1 MKNLLITMVILFLA
15 VTIQA
20 NNLQITGISVDQ
32 TAQTVSFNMSWD
44 NSWYVST
51 APNNWDAVWVFVKF
65 RNCAAS
71 SATPFT
77 HGILSSTTSDHT
89 FTGLQPMSSV
99 NWNGTT
105 GNTNST
111 VQGAALDF
119 TDGVILRRSSVGQGT
134 TSASV
139 TLKVT
144 NMPAA
149 GTDISLN
156 VYGIEM
162 VYIPSAEFYIGD
174 GDGSGNGSTYRFL
187 SAANNSS
194 VPISVAETS
203 ETGVS
208 TFYTMTGP
216 TTISNIPAAWPKGYY
231 GFYAMKYEITQ
242 GMYAEFLNTIGGAAA
257 SARYP
262 GSFGSNRNMLTSSG
276 GAYSSTRPDR
286 AQNFLSWADVSAF
299 LDWSCL
305 RPMTETEY
313 EKAVRVNSGAY
324 LTNEYAWGSTSISAA
339 NTFNAP
345 ATEDGTETFNSG
357 NSVYSNQTYA
367 NGDAGTGPA
376 RAGIFATATSDRE
389 AAGATTGGVLDMS
402 GNVREVVVALSST
415 VASDVFTRTWG
426 DGALDASGNHNVT
439 SWPAAAI
446 TVTANVTTNLVG
458 HRGGCWYDA
467 AALLQVS
474 SRTHI
479 YNAPN
484 IGRTNY
490 NGGRGVR

>member
-1 MKNLLITMVILFLA
+1 MKNLLTTLVVLLMA

-32 TAQTVSFNMSWD
+32 TTQTVTFNMSWD
-44 NSWYVST
+44 NSWNVTT

-71 SATPFT
+71 SATPYT
-77 HGILSSTTSDHT
+77 QGILSATKADHS
-89 FTGLQPMSSV
+89 FTGLEAMTSV

-105 GNTNST
+105 GNTSSS

-119 TDGVILRRSSVGQGT
+119 TDGIMLRRSAIGQGT

-139 TLKVT
+139 TLKIS
-144 NMPAA
+144 NMPAS

-162 VYIPSAEFYIGD
+162 VYIPSADFYIGD
-174 GDGSGNGSTYRFL
+174 GDGSGNGSPSRFL
-187 SAANNSS
+187 SAANNNSIPFS
-194 VPISVAETS
+194 VTETA

-208 TFYTMTGP
+208 TVYSMTGP

-231 GFYAMKYEITQ
+231 GFYVMKYEITQ
-242 GMYAEFLNTIGGAAA
+242 GLYAEFLNTIGGASA

-262 GSFGSNRNMLTSSG
+262 GSFGSYRNMLASTG
-276 GAYSSTRPDR
+276 GTYSSTRPDR
-286 AQNFLSWADVSAF
+286 AQNFLSYADVAAF

-305 RPMTETEY
+305 RPMTEMEY

-324 LTNEYAWGSTSISAA
+324 LTNEYAWGSTSISVA
-339 NTFNAP
+339 NTFNTP

-357 NSVYSNQTYA
+357 NAVYSNQTYT
-367 NGDAGTGPA
+367 NGDAGTGPS

-402 GNVREVVVALSST
+402 GNVREVVVALSSSAAQNT
-415 VASDVFTRTWG
+415 YTRTWG

-439 SWPAAAI
+439 SWPVAS
-446 TVTANVTTNLVG
+446 VSVSGSVTTNIVG

-467 AALLQVS
+467 AALLQIS
-474 SRTHI
+474 NRTHI
-479 YNAPN
+479 YNSPS
-484 IGRTNY
+484 IGRINY